1 MKCNKSE
8 LDKDFEDQP
17 KSYDEKTDNKRDERR
32 KNSVGGG
39 FTGEQ
44 SIIEKV
50 SSKSSL
56 SSSQMFMCR
65 ICHCEETSEQYL
77 ISPCYCAGTLRY
89 VHQSCLQQ
97 WLKSNG
103 MKSCE
108 LCKFDFIM
116 QTKVRPL
123 KKWKK
128 LDMNRV
134 EKRKIMCS
142 VAFHLIAIT
151 CVVWSLYVLIER
163 TADEIKSGLIEWP
176 FWTKLV
182 VVAIGFTGGVV
193 FMYIQCK
200 MYLQLCIRW
209 KQYNRVILIQPITE
223 DLLKKSKKSA
233 AANAISQSTT
243 SSKPSTKIF
252 SNFNKSTVLNLGCGS
267 HQQLPSSHAI
277 FDSSTTTI
285 NMNNSTH
292 ATSNTFS
299 PISVQSSP
307 TSQAVI
313 KTTSNDNLIAIAS
326 DCVSLNET
334 FSKAVVV
341 PLPIVDTTAA
351 EKSDEDT
358 ATTSPSTL
366 NDSLTASNSNLIKI
380 QNGEP

>member
-1 MKCNKSE
+1 MSLIFNCF
-8 LDKDFEDQP
+8 DKDQP
-17 KSYDEKTDNKRDERR
+17 KIDGEYTNDKKEDDSATKT
-32 KNSVGGG
+32 
-39 FTGEQ
+39 EQ

-56 SSSQMFMCR
+56 SSSQTLMCR

-223 DLLKKSKKSA
+223 DLLKKSKKA

-243 SSKPSTKIF
+243 STKPTTKIF
-252 SNFNKSTVLNLGCGS
+252 SNFNKATVLNLGCGS
-267 HQQLPSSHAI
+267 HQAPPPPAI
-277 FDSSTTTI
+277 TPTTII
-285 NMNNSTH
+285 NMNNSTNV
-292 ATSNTFS
+292 TSNTFS
-299 PISVQSSP
+299 SASIQNNNVNINN

-313 KTTSNDNLIAIAS
+313 QNISNDNSLSS
-326 DCVSLNET
+326 DFVSLNET
-334 FSKAVVV
+334 FTKAVVV
-341 PLPIVDTTAA
+341 PLPVVVDKNNVSNSTA
-351 EKSDEDT
+351 
-358 ATTSPSTL
+358 SPPTL
-366 NDSLTASNSNLIKI
+366 NDSLLTASNSNLIKI
-380 QNGEP
+380 QASE